1 MNGTC
6 NGTHFLVPGPW
17 GGAKRSNIIKFQL
30 LSQFQIFL
38 NQTLCVF
45 SQMKDTKY
53 FRLDFHFGHL
63 GHAPGVMLGGQNLT
77 FLNMVM
83 WHISRPEY
91 NEKFFRRIKL
101 VTFERGQNVKYH

>member
-6 NGTHFLVPGPW
+6 NGTNFLVPAPW

-45 SQMKDTKY
+45 SQMKDVKHIKP
-53 FRLDFHFGHL
+53 DFDSVAWVMPL
-63 GHAPGVMLGGQNLT
+63 GSDL
-77 FLNMVM
+77 
-83 WHISRPEY
+83 
-91 NEKFFRRIKL
+91 
-101 VTFERGQNVKYH
+101 RGYKRGYKRGSG